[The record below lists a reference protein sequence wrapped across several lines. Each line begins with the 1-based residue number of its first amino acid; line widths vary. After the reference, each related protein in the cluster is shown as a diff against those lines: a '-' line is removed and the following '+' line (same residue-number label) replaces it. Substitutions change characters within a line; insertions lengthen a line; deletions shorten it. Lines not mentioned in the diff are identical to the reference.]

1 MEISEKYPLLP
12 RPLARQALLSA
23 SAKMKSFNDEELV
36 ASVENWRKVA
46 WRRRKIRRSE
56 KVAKN
61 TLFHRGT
68 SLILSIIYLYMVIYL

>member
-1 MEISEKYPLLP
+1 MEISEKYQGLWRA
-12 RPLARQALLSA
+12 RPSSSA
-23 SAKMKSFNDEELV
+23 SAKMKSFIDEELV

-68 SLILSIIYLYMVIYL
+68 SLNII